1 MKNLGYRISDQSV
14 GNILKRN
21 GIAPSDDR
29 KKNTTWREFIR
40 QHKEVLW
47 ATDFFT
53 SEVWTC
59 AGLTTFYVLFFIQLS
74 TRKVVLGGITT
85 SPNGEWMKQVARNA
99 SDWDCEMAG
108 ARYLIHDR
116 DSKYTESFDEILKA
130 VGIEPVKLPAR
141 SPNLNAYA
149 ERFVKS
155 IKTESIEKMIL
166 FGEKSLRHVIKEY
179 LAHYHSERNHQGIG
193 NTVPFPDDRLV
204 NTGVVRKSERLGG
217 LLTFY
222 HREAA

>member
-1 MKNLGYRISDQSV
+1 MPWKKMLAVVTGGIEESLLLRIEYLIEENRV
-14 GNILKRN
+14 LRN
-21 GIAPSDDR
+21 
-29 KKNTTWREFIR
+29 
-40 QHKEVLW
+40 QQKEVLW

-74 TRKVVLGGITT
+74 TRKVILGGITT
-85 SPNGEWMKQVARNA
+85 SPNGEWMKQVARNVCG
-99 SDWDCEMAG
+99 WDGEMTG

-116 DSKYTESFDEILKA
+116 DSKYTEAFDEILRA

-179 LAHYHSERNHQGIG
+179 LAHYHSERNHQGI
-193 NTVPFPDDRLV
+193 NNVIPYPDERLGLAAGKV
-204 NTGVVRKSERLGG
+204 TKSERLGG
-217 LLTFY
+217 LLNYY
-222 HREAA
+222 HRSAA